1 MKIYAKIAA
10 AKEAIGTIQKTA
22 LNPFAKAKYAPL
34 SEILKVANKALH
46 ENNLYLELQCRIND
60 NNSNLYTFFV
70 SIYDTET
77 SEKAESSF
85 DIPFDTTQKNPV
97 QGFGAMT
104 TYAQRYI
111 YGILFGIP
119 FDNEDPDAQKDEPK
133 KQADIRKPAPAPVKP
148 KVKIELGTETYN
160 KAFEAVRSGKYTLL
174 QLEAWYVI
182 TDEVKQS
189 IINQIAE
196 IDTAPIN

>member
-1 MKIYAKIAA
+1 MKIYSKIAS

-46 ENNLYLELQCRIND
+46 ENKLYLELQCRINND
-60 NNSNLYTFFV
+60 NSNLYTFFV
-70 SIYDTET
+70 TIYDIES
-77 SEKAESSF
+77 SEKAQSTF

-133 KQADIRKPAPAPVKP
+133 QQSSIKKAAPP
-148 KVKIELGTETYN
+148 KIELKQGDSNYAN
-160 KAFEAVRSGKYTLL
+160 VIKAMKGGYTMQQIEIKY
-174 QLEAWYVI
+174 
-182 TDEVKQS
+182 
-189 IINQIAE
+189 IISA
-196 IDTAPIN
+196 DTKKAIENDLNN